1 MVILCFPHSLL
12 IFGSTW
18 WYVGYAGS
26 QFPNQGSSS
35 CPRSL
40 GIQSLNRWTAR
51 EVPLSS
57 FINRT
62 FL

>member
-1 MVILCFPHSLL
+1 MVILCFPHSLF

-18 WYVGYAGS
+18 WYVGYVGS

-40 GIQSLNRWTAR
+40 EYSLNRWTAR

-57 FINRT
+57 FINKT